1 MMRRTVHLAV
11 AFALV
16 SEAVGFGLNLPMGL
30 SARSAV
36 KHGALGATAADRDS
50 SALNR
55 RALFQVSLLFL
66 FVGLMPCQF
75 CADALNFN
83 RMTSMYR
90 DCLSRVEFSSSNPA
104 MLPRIFPRAGL
115 YRSGSTPQRPTCS
128 RCDVRR

>member
-55 RALFQVSLLFL
+55 RALFQGLLVAGGVQL
-66 FVGLMPCQF
+66 FKPSDAA
-75 CADALNFN
+75 AD
-83 RMTSMYR
+83 
-90 DCLSRVEFSSSNPA
+90 
-104 MLPRIFPRAGL
+104 LPQG
-115 YRSGSTPQRPTCS
+115 RSVPLG
-128 RCDVRR
+128 